1 MQYVNIAHRQT
12 DEIKNET
19 KREQNIESKL
29 RRCTEEK
36 LKASSTVKPIEFRR
50 LLLLLNYTDKENY
63 SKHLFR
69 SKKKTPDT
77 SVFIH
82 SKHSILKKKT

>member
-50 LLLLLNYTDKENY
+50 LLLLLNYTDKKIIQSIY
-63 SKHLFR
+63 LDQKRKHLTLQFLFIQN
-69 SKKKTPDT
+69 TPY
-77 SVFIH
+77 
-82 SKHSILKKKT
+82 